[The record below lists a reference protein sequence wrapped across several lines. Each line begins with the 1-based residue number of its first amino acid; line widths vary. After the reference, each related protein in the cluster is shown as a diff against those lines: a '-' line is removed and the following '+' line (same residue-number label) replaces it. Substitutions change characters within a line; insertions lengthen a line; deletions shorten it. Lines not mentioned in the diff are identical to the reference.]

1 MSSLRLTHLGPSLC
15 TRRCVWSSAR
25 PLSLPRAAEMP
36 PKKTGRGANLSLLN
50 KEHPKDKKGDDDIG
64 DLEYVDKPDDSSSSG
79 ESTGCEALVQ
89 STLPFSGAS
98 SAPKKGKKK
107 KRPRTAEG
115 RSQLTLADFI
125 MPRLA
130 SLSAGATSQPPAD
143 APADAPTSSPA
154 APTEEMAPA
163 LPEPEQL
170 PPPELAAEPPA
181 KPKRGRPPGSKKP
194 AQAGASNPGT
204 WTASRPEEE
213 EDASLSEV
221 WCSQERY
228 ANAWSAGAGGAGP
241 RRALRLRRASLATR
255 EGLEGDFWV
264 DFWEVVP
271 IERSR
276 RALFGGVLAS
286 FFFAREAFLVV
297 GNVN

>member
-1 MSSLRLTHLGPSLC
+1 
-15 TRRCVWSSAR
+15 
-25 PLSLPRAAEMP
+25 MP
-36 PKKTGRGANLSLLN
+36 QKKKTARGAHLAALN
-50 KEHPKDKKGDDDIG
+50 KQHPKREESAGDAN

-79 ESTGCEALVQ
+79 ESTSGEALPLVQ

-98 SAPKKGKKK
+98 SARKKGKN
-107 KRPRTAEG
+107 KRPRAAEG
-115 RSQLTLADFI
+115 PSQRTLADF
-125 MPRLA
+125 MPRRPP
-130 SLSAGATSQPPAD
+130 SLSDGATSQPPAD

-163 LPEPEQL
+163 LPEQLPEPEQL

-181 KPKRGRPPGSKKP
+181 KPKRGRPPGSKRP
-194 AQAGASNPGT
+194 AQASASNPSHCGR
-204 WTASRPEEE
+204 AS
-213 EDASLSEV
+213 SSIGGNTSEV

-255 EGLEGDFWV
+255 EGLEGDFGV
-264 DFWEVVP
+264 DFWEVMP

-286 FFFAREAFLVV
+286 FFFAREAFFVLA
-297 GNVN
+297 NVN

>member
-1 MSSLRLTHLGPSLC
+1 
-15 TRRCVWSSAR
+15 
-25 PLSLPRAAEMP
+25 MP

-64 DLEYVDKPDDSSSSG
+64 DLESVDKPDDSSSSG
-79 ESTGCEALVQ
+79 ESTSGEALPLVQ

-98 SAPKKGKKK
+98 SARKKGKN
-107 KRPRTAEG
+107 KRPRAAEG
-115 RSQLTLADFI
+115 PSQRTLADF
-125 MPRLA
+125 MPRRPP
-130 SLSAGATSQPPAD
+130 SLSDGATSQPPAD

-181 KPKRGRPPGSKKP
+181 KPKRGRPPGSKRP
-194 AQAGASNPGT
+194 AQASASNPSHCGR
-204 WTASRPEEE
+204 AS
-213 EDASLSEV
+213 SSIGGNTSEV

-286 FFFAREAFLVV
+286 FFFAREAFFVLA
-297 GNVN
+297 NVN

>member
-1 MSSLRLTHLGPSLC
+1 
-15 TRRCVWSSAR
+15 
-25 PLSLPRAAEMP
+25 MP
-36 PKKTGRGANLSLLN
+36 AKKTGRGANLSLLN

-64 DLEYVDKPDDSSSSG
+64 DLESVDKPDDSSSSG
-79 ESTGCEALVQ
+79 ESTSGEALPLVQ

-98 SAPKKGKKK
+98 SGRKKGKNKRPSSGRKK
-107 KRPRTAEG
+107 GKNKRPRAAEG
-115 RSQLTLADFI
+115 PSQRTLADF
-125 MPRLA
+125 MPRRPP
-130 SLSAGATSQPPAD
+130 SLSDGATSQPPAD

-181 KPKRGRPPGSKKP
+181 KPKRGRPPGSKRP
-194 AQAGASNPGT
+194 AQASASNPSHCGR
-204 WTASRPEEE
+204 AS
-213 EDASLSEV
+213 SSIGGNTSEV

-255 EGLEGDFWV
+255 EGLEGDFGV
-264 DFWEVVP
+264 DFWEVMP

-286 FFFAREAFLVV
+286 FFFAREAFFVLA
-297 GNVN
+297 NVN

>member
-1 MSSLRLTHLGPSLC
+1 
-15 TRRCVWSSAR
+15 
-25 PLSLPRAAEMP
+25 MP
-36 PKKTGRGANLSLLN
+36 AKKTGRGANLSLLN

-64 DLEYVDKPDDSSSSG
+64 DLDYVDKPDDSSSSG
-79 ESTGCEALVQ
+79 ESTSGEALPLVQ

-98 SAPKKGKKK
+98 STRKKGKN
-107 KRPRTAEG
+107 KRPRAAEG
-115 RSQLTLADFI
+115 PSQRTFADF
-125 MPRLA
+125 MPRRPP
-130 SLSAGATSQPPAD
+130 SLSDGATSQPPAD

-163 LPEPEQL
+163 LPEQL

-213 EDASLSEV
+213 EDASLSED
-221 WCSQERY
+221 WCSQERS

-276 RALFGGVLAS
+276 RALF
-286 FFFAREAFLVV
+286 AREAFLVV

>member
-1 MSSLRLTHLGPSLC
+1 
-15 TRRCVWSSAR
+15 
-25 PLSLPRAAEMP
+25 MP
-36 PKKTGRGANLSLLN
+36 AKKTGRGANLSLLN
-50 KEHPKDKKGDDDIG
+50 KEHPKDKKGEDDIG
-64 DLEYVDKPDDSSSSG
+64 DLESVDKPDDSSSSG
-79 ESTGCEALVQ
+79 ESTSGEALPLVQ

-98 SAPKKGKKK
+98 SAPKRTQK

-181 KPKRGRPPGSKKP
+181 KPKRGRPPGSKRP
-194 AQAGASNPGT
+194 ASLAQQPPCGGQRTGT
-204 WTASRPEEE
+204 WTEEAG
-213 EDASLSEV
+213 DASLSEV

-255 EGLEGDFWV
+255 EGLQR
-264 DFWEVVP
+264 
-271 IERSR
+271 I
-276 RALFGGVLAS
+276 S
-286 FFFAREAFLVV
+286 FPNQRPRWKQFSFLKIR
-297 GNVN
+297 NLTFLQKRNL

>member
-1 MSSLRLTHLGPSLC
+1 
-15 TRRCVWSSAR
+15 
-25 PLSLPRAAEMP
+25 MP
-36 PKKTGRGANLSLLN
+36 AKKTGRGANLSLLN
-50 KEHPKDKKGDDDIG
+50 KEHPKDKKCDDDIG

-98 SAPKKGKKK
+98 SAPKKVKRK

-181 KPKRGRPPGSKKP
+181 KPKRGRPPGSKRP
-194 AQAGASNPGT
+194 AQASASNPSHCGR
-204 WTASRPEEE
+204 AS
-213 EDASLSEV
+213 SSIGGNTSEV

-228 ANAWSAGAGGAGP
+228 ANTWSAGAGGAGP

-264 DFWEVVP
+264 DFWEVMP

-286 FFFAREAFLVV
+286 FFFAREAFFVLA
-297 GNVN
+297 NVN